1 MRLAFVFLALLTAA
15 RADWTITQKVEGA
28 MNSGQMTLRIKGDKA
43 RLDVNTQ
50 ITALT
55 DLNTGDSITLNH
67 TARVFIKIPGSEAAK
82 MRDSVLGLKEGVSV
96 PAPTLTTTGHKEK
109 IGDYE
114 CEVFTWSV
122 GEMKV
127 TDWIAAGYPNF
138 KPYLAVLA
146 RFQNAGLAR
155 AAQPL
160 MPPLESFPGMVLKR
174 EMSHRGITTT
184 TTLLSG
190 KEGNLDPKL
199 FDAPGDYKEQPAVQL
214 PAATPAPA
222 PAPAPPPAK

>member
-1 MRLAFVFLALLTAA
+1 MRAALFFSLLLSVPFTV

-28 MNSGQMTLRIKGDKA
+28 MNSGQMVLRMKDDKA
-43 RLDVNTQ
+43 RLDVSTQ
-50 ITALT
+50 VSVIT
-55 DLNTGDSITLNH
+55 DLGTGDSTTLNH
-67 TARVFIKIPGSEAAK
+67 TARVFLKVPGTEAAK
-82 MRDSVLGLKEGVSV
+82 IRDAALGFKEGAAIPT
-96 PAPTLTTTGHKEK
+96 PALTPTGKKEK

-114 CEVFTWSV
+114 CEIFTWSL

-127 TDWIAAGYPNF
+127 TDWIATTYPNF
-138 KPYLAVLA
+138 KPVLAALA

-174 EMSHRGITTT
+174 EMVHKGITTT

-190 KEGNLDPKL
+190 KEAPLDPKL
-199 FDAPGDYKEQPAVQL
+199 FVVPADYKAQPAL
-214 PAATPAPA
+214 SLPAPA
-222 PAPAPPPAK
+222 PAK

>member
-28 MNSGQMTLRIKGDKA
+28 MNSGQMTLRVKGDKA

-50 ITALT
+50 VSVLT
-55 DLNTGDSITLNH
+55 DLNTGDATTLNH
-67 TARVFIKIPGSEAAK
+67 TARVFMHIPASEAAK
-82 MRDSVLGLKEGVSV
+82 MRDSALGLKDDAAVAA
-96 PAPTLTTTGHKEK
+96 PALTPAGRKEK
-109 IGDYE
+109 VGDYE
-114 CEVFTWSV
+114 CEVFTWSI

-138 KPYLAVLA
+138 KPYLTVLA

-174 EMSHRGITTT
+174 EMNHRGITTT

-190 KEGNLDPKL
+190 KEGKIDPKF
-199 FDAPGDYKEQPAVQL
+199 FDVPADYKEQPALQL
-214 PAATPAPA
+214 PAAKPTPAPA
-222 PAPAPPPAK
+222 PAPAPPK